1 MALRAS
7 VVIPTYNR
15 PEELKNLL
23 LSLDKQN
30 IPPADFEVVVV
41 DNGDS
46 LETKRVA
53 ESISLAP
60 KLIYAMETVSG
71 AARARNRGI
80 QEAQAEIV
88 IFVDDDMIVG
98 PSFIEQHLHAHSRFH
113 KDVCILGK
121 IIHKPRWPN
130 KIISKYL
137 SQSKHQNMPLS
148 NNEGQELGY
157 QCFYTANISVPKEAL
172 INAGGFDEAFPYY
185 GWEDIELGFRL
196 QQKGIPIIYNPHAS
210 GYHHFDTSL
219 VDYLKK
225 RYRSGK
231 SLGYFLSKHPE
242 ASKDFHI
249 ANLSFFA
256 ILLKVIVAMIILL
269 PALLIFKIFD
279 RLLFRV
285 LDAVSNFALY
295 LGLRSSA
302 KKR

>member
-7 VVIPTYNR
+7 VVIPTHNR

-23 LSLDKQN
+23 LSLDKQT
-30 IPPADFEVVVV
+30 IPSADFEVVVV

-60 KLIYAMETVSG
+60 RLIYAIETVRG

-88 IFVDDDMIVG
+88 IFVDDDMTVE
-98 PSFIEQHLHAHSRFH
+98 PNFIDQHFRAHSKFH
-113 KDVCILGK
+113 KDACILGK

-157 QCFYTANISVPKEAL
+157 QIGRAHV
-172 INAGGFDEAFPYY
+172 
-185 GWEDIELGFRL
+185 
-196 QQKGIPIIYNPHAS
+196 
-210 GYHHFDTSL
+210 
-219 VDYLKK
+219 
-225 RYRSGK
+225 
-231 SLGYFLSKHPE
+231 
-242 ASKDFHI
+242 
-249 ANLSFFA
+249 
-256 ILLKVIVAMIILL
+256 
-269 PALLIFKIFD
+269 
-279 RLLFRV
+279 
-285 LDAVSNFALY
+285 
-295 LGLRSSA
+295 
-302 KKR
+302 